1 MSNTTNTTLHTV
13 ALFFVIS
20 ADKATQ
26 KGIDAGAVT
35 GTQQVRALTSKALS
49 PVQFQTPDRFL
60 LSGDGQGNGLFDSD
74 TGNALT
80 VVICQR
86 ASLCNCSSRK

>member
-1 MSNTTNTTLHTV
+1 MNTV
-13 ALFFVIS
+13 ALSFVIS

-49 PVQFQTPDRFL
+49 PVQFQTPVRFL

-80 VVICQR
+80 VVVITQADGKANR
-86 ASLCNCSSRK
+86 LAR